1 MKKIIAI
8 AALAIATL
16 TLTACG
22 GELQQESGENGTG
35 TNNVELFRV
44 DVDGRS
50 IPCIR
55 TWNSGIALSCDWS
68 RN

>member
-1 MKKIIAI
+1 MKKIIAL

-16 TLTACG
+16 TACG
-22 GELQQESGENGTG
+22 GTIPQDSDGIGGPT
-35 TNNVELFRV
+35 VEVFHV

-55 TWNSGIALSCDWS
+55 TWSSGIALSCDWS
-68 RN
+68 RNS